1 MVELRWWFSMKQ
13 QFPKLSI
20 FDTFKTKREQLTGE
34 AIRQRHIISHLAR
47 ENSSTLMTRTAIAQ
61 NIAKKNNLLWKNI
74 YSGVFR
80 DLDEILIPLNIVSEA
95 GRLPLKRG
103 PKALQ
108 EKGVPYYQLT
118 PKGLLVV
125 LSIDDF
131 DQRDSVLDEFLS
143 KAEIKE
149 KEFVDAV
156 RTLVKISPKFTY
168 SMFEIYVRAFC
179 EGKLKNLLPFS
190 IPEFQK
196 ISENIFTTQN
206 ELLVGFMT
214 LPKTKKLDVLNFFSK
229 FT

>member
-1 MVELRWWFSMKQ
+1 MKQ

-20 FDTFKTKREQLTGE
+20 FDTFKTKMEQLTGE

-108 EKGVPYYQLT
+108 EKGIPYYQLT
-118 PKGLLVV
+118 AKGLLVA
-125 LSIDDF
+125 LSIEESDNKN
-131 DQRDSVLDEFLS
+131 SILSNFLS
-143 KAEIKE
+143 KSEIKE
-149 KEFVDAV
+149 KEFADVV
-156 RTLVKISPKFTY
+156 TTLAKISPKFTY

-179 EGKLKNLLPFS
+179 DGKLKNLLPFS
-190 IPEFQK
+190 VLEFQK
-196 ISENIFTTQN
+196 ISQN
-206 ELLVGFMT
+206 AFAIQSELLKGFMS
-214 LPKTKKLDVLNFFSK
+214 LPKTRKNDVLNFFAK
-229 FT
+229 FTQ

>member
-1 MVELRWWFSMKQ
+1 LKS
-13 QFPKLSI
+13 QFPRLSI
-20 FDTFKTKREQLTGE
+20 FETFKTKREQLTGE

-47 ENSSTLMTRTAIAQ
+47 EDSSTLMTRTAIAQ
-61 NIAKKNNLLWKNI
+61 NIAKKNNLLWKNL

-80 DLDEILIPLNIVSEA
+80 DLDEILIPLNIVTEA

-131 DQRDSVLDEFLS
+131 DQKDSVLDKFLS
-143 KAEIKE
+143 KGEIKE
-149 KEFVDAV
+149 KEFVGAV

-168 SMFEIYVRAFC
+168 LMFEIYVRAFC
-179 EGKLKNLLPFS
+179 EGKLKNLLPFTIS
-190 IPEFQK
+190 KFQEVSDNAFA
-196 ISENIFTTQN
+196 IQN
-206 ELLVGFMT
+206 ELLTGFTT
-214 LPKTKKLDVLNFFSK
+214 LSKSKKFNVLKFFSK

>member
-1 MVELRWWFSMKQ
+1 VLKQ
-13 QFPKLSI
+13 EFPKLSI

-108 EKGVPYYQLT
+108 EKGVPYYKLT

-196 ISENIFTTQN
+196 ISENAFTTQN
-206 ELLVGFMT
+206 ELLTGFMT
-214 LPKTKKLDVLNFFSK
+214 LSKSKKLDVLNFFSK

>member
-20 FDTFKTKREQLTGE
+20 FDTFKTKMEQLTGE

-156 RTLVKISPKFTY
+156 KTLVKISPKFTY

-196 ISENIFTTQN
+196 ISENVFTTQN
-206 ELLVGFMT
+206 ELLTGFMT
-214 LPKTKKLDVLNFFSK
+214 LPKSKKLDVLNFFSK